1 MNSLDPMASQINVP
15 LLRKALEFAET
26 HPEEIELGSWAV
38 RSSCGTTACIA
49 GTIAILAG
57 HKIDWSSATRHV
69 HGLLSADYVTD
80 GRHIESVA
88 MTEIGIDDGSA
99 YQLFYCEDLDEV
111 WEVAEEL
118 TNGEIQRPVK

>member
-1 MNSLDPMASQINVP
+1 MIKNVP
-15 LLRKALEFAET
+15 LLRKALEFAEA
-26 HPEEIELGSWAV
+26 HPEEIELGSWAE

-57 HKIDWSSATRHV
+57 HEIDWASAV
-69 HGLLSADYVTD
+69 LDDDGLLLADYVTD

-88 MTEIGIDDGSA
+88 LDELGIDVGAA
-99 YQLFYCEDLDEV
+99 YQLFYCGDLDEV